1 MTLSVKRRDDIR
13 VSNLVEM
20 LPLIEMPDTE
30 PLWDDLK
37 KARLI
42 DSMLNN
48 IPIGQIFLMPHP
60 RQTIGPSGW
69 AYEYRI
75 LDGHDRL
82 NAIADFVNGNLLLED
97 DFKLFENEFVQARGM
112 TFKDLKEAYPRLAT
126 RFVNYQLDIQVVE
139 ASSKLEIARMWT
151 RVDKGAIAR
160 DRGGPLPYG
169 ISSKDTCLHAA
180 ILLLFRYRHDVNKA
194 DKLNQHK
201 PSKDNRP

>member
-1 MTLSVKRRDDIR
+1 MALTVKRRDDIR

-48 IPIGQIFLMPHP
+48 IPIGTIFLMRNP

-69 AYEYRI
+69 AYEYQI

-82 NAIADFVNGNLLLED
+82 NAIAALKDGNLLLED

-112 TFKDLKEAYPRLAT
+112 TFKDLKETYPMLVT
-126 RFVNYQLDIQVVE
+126 RFMNYQLDIQVVE
-139 ASSKLEIARMWT
+139 ASSKLEIARMFE
-151 RVDKGAIAR
+151 R
-160 DRGGPLPYG
+160 LG
-169 ISSKDTCLHAA
+169 I
-180 ILLLFRYRHDVNKA
+180 
-194 DKLNQHK
+194 
-201 PSKDNRP
+201 DNYCFGRE

>member
-1 MTLSVKRRDDIR
+1 MTLTVKRNDMCILEFIR
-13 VSNLVEM
+13 T
-20 LPLIEMPDTE
+20 LPLIEPPDTE

-42 DSMLNN
+42 DSILNN

-139 ASSKLEIARMWT
+139 ASSKLEIARMFE
-151 RVDKGAIAR
+151 RM
-160 DRGGPLPYG
+160 G
-169 ISSKDTCLHAA
+169 IDSYC
-180 ILLLFRYRHDVNKA
+180 FGRE
-194 DKLNQHK
+194 
-201 PSKDNRP
+201 

>member
-1 MTLSVKRRDDIR
+1 MALTVKRNDMCILEFIR
-13 VSNLVEM
+13 T

-42 DSMLNN
+42 DSILNN

-60 RQTIGPSGW
+60 RQIIGPSGW

-97 DFKLFENEFVQARGM
+97 DFKFFENEFVQARGM

-139 ASSKLEIARMWT
+139 ASSKLEIARMFE
-151 RVDKGAIAR
+151 RLDIHSFC
-160 DRGGPLPYG
+160 YG
-169 ISSKDTCLHAA
+169 
-180 ILLLFRYRHDVNKA
+180 RE
-194 DKLNQHK
+194 
-201 PSKDNRP
+201 

>member
-60 RQTIGPSGW
+60 RQTIGPSGPPQNFQYLSEE
-69 AYEYRI
+69 A
-75 LDGHDRL
+75 L
-82 NAIADFVNGNLLLED
+82 
-97 DFKLFENEFVQARGM
+97 QA
-112 TFKDLKEAYPRLAT
+112 LA
-126 RFVNYQLDIQVVE
+126 
-139 ASSKLEIARMWT
+139 
-151 RVDKGAIAR
+151 
-160 DRGGPLPYG
+160 
-169 ISSKDTCLHAA
+169 
-180 ILLLFRYRHDVNKA
+180 
-194 DKLNQHK
+194 
-201 PSKDNRP
+201 

>member
-1 MTLSVKRRDDIR
+1 MTLTVKRRDDIR

-42 DSMLNN
+42 DSILNN

-60 RQTIGPSGW
+60 CQTIGPSGW

-126 RFVNYQLDIQVVE
+126 RFMNYQLDIQVVE
-139 ASSKLEIARMWT
+139 ASSKLEIARMFK
-151 RVDKGAIAR
+151 RLDI
-160 DRGGPLPYG
+160 
-169 ISSKDTCLHAA
+169 
-180 ILLLFRYRHDVNKA
+180 HDYCFG
-194 DKLNQHK
+194 
-201 PSKDNRP
+201 RE

>member
-69 AYEYRI
+69 A
-75 LDGHDRL
+75 
-82 NAIADFVNGNLLLED
+82 
-97 DFKLFENEFVQARGM
+97 
-112 TFKDLKEAYPRLAT
+112 
-126 RFVNYQLDIQVVE
+126 
-139 ASSKLEIARMWT
+139 
-151 RVDKGAIAR
+151 
-160 DRGGPLPYG
+160 
-169 ISSKDTCLHAA
+169 
-180 ILLLFRYRHDVNKA
+180 
-194 DKLNQHK
+194 
-201 PSKDNRP
+201 